1 MKVNMT
7 KKRILVRRK
16 KTDKKTSGGL
26 YIPDVARV
34 LYPEGEVLS
43 VGPDVKTVK
52 EGDVVTF
59 QARCNI
65 EIGEDMIIEEDVV
78 LGIRTKEGLKAVTNR
93 VFINRTPP
101 EQEKG
106 GIIIPDEAQENMPE
120 GEVVSIGVDVM
131 DIKVGDTALFSV
143 RDGIQVDD
151 FLIMRDTD
159 IFALKG

>member
-1 MKVNMT
+1 MKINMT

-16 KTDKKTSGGL
+16 KTPKKVGSL
-26 YIPDVARV
+26 YIPDEARV

-43 VGPDVKTVK
+43 VGRDVKTVK

-65 EIGEDMIIEEDVV
+65 ERDEDMIIEEDVV

-101 EQEKG
+101 KRKSG
-106 GIIIPDEAQENMPE
+106 GIVIPEEAQEDVPE
-120 GEVVSIGVDVM
+120 GMVASIGAEVL
-131 DIKVGDTALFSV
+131 DIKVGDTALFNV
-143 RDGIQVDD
+143 RDGIQVDE

-159 IFALKG
+159 IFAVKE